1 MRKIA
6 SIMALSSMLVGISAG
21 NAWAL
26 ELRLVHAVPGGGQAT
41 LSAGKTEIGSPVS
54 FGEVTRYT
62 RVPEG
67 RVELVLRP
75 ATGGKPLVKAA
86 ETLRG
91 GRMTVVATRDGQRV
105 MLRVLPDGRASGG
118 SARVRAMNAAPEL
131 GATQVDV
138 DGRPVARDL
147 PPGQASD
154 YTTVDPGTY
163 RLEAARPGGGGG
175 ALASRSGVSLAAGT
189 STTAFVVGSGGEP
202 TRVVVASDATVTPR
216 QAPGTGLGGL
226 AGGTAW
232 GAALAAA
239 LGAGVLGGAAY
250 LLATRRRRHGA

>member
-1 MRKIA
+1 MVRIA
-6 SIMALSSMLVGISAG
+6 SIIALSSMLMGLSAG

-41 LSAGKTEIGSPVS
+41 LSAGKTAIGDPVS

-62 RVPEG
+62 RVDEG
-67 RVELVLRP
+67 RVMLLLRP
-75 ATGGKPLVKAA
+75 ANGGKPLAKAA

-91 GRMTVVATRDGQRV
+91 GRMTVVATLEGKRV
-105 MLRVLPDGRASGG
+105 TLRVLPDGRAAAG

-131 GATQVDV
+131 GATQIDI

-147 PPGQASD
+147 APLQASD
-154 YTTVDPGTY
+154 YSKVDPGTY

-202 TRVVVASDATVTPR
+202 TRIVVASDRTVTPR